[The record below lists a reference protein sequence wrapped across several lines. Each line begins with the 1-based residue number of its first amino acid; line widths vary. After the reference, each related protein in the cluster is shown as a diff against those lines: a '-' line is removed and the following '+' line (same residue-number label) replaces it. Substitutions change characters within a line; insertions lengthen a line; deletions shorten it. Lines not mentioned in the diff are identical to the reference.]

1 MLLEALKARLPL
13 ISCTSTDLWNAQS
26 VIKFLTGAAKVGLV
40 KTDGDQSWIGTHIH
54 TIEIGA
60 GQSDYFKVVA
70 ANIENNWTLVV
81 VNPESPIPLAFH
93 AGEIPVPS
101 KMIRKVLSKNF
112 HVKLAQVP
120 ELQAALNG
128 LTLKEITEVCSL
140 SQVMH
145 EELTPESVRR
155 VRRTVTQVVPGVQS
169 VPSQLD
175 HYALNEEVVNWT
187 KTTGAF
193 LHREKEDYRLRP
205 RGLLFDGVPGTG
217 KTLASKYIA
226 ASLNVNLFR
235 LDIGALQSKYVG
247 ESEANLNRALSVVSQ
262 NEPCVM
268 LIDEVEKLFQ
278 GTDDSGVTA
287 NLLAT
292 LLWWLQE
299 HRYRVLTI
307 MTTNDRG
314 KLPDELVRPGR
325 IDQVIT
331 FGLLHSDNIDEY
343 VLGLLDSLGI
353 DEEGTIEWSVL
364 PNQAVAHAD
373 LTGLVLRLVRE
384 YLLDETL

>member
-1 MLLEALKARLPL
+1 LTGSFADRVVVEF
-13 ISCTSTDLWNAQS
+13 STAQTEQYFP
-26 VIKFLTGAAKVGLV
+26 VIKTN
-40 KTDGDQSWIGTHIH
+40 I
-54 TIEIGA
+54 
-60 GQSDYFKVVA
+60 
-70 ANIENNWTLVV
+70 ANDKTLVV

-101 KMIRKVLSKNF
+101 KMVRKVLNRDF
-112 HVKLAQVP
+112 HVKLDHIP
-120 ELQAALNG
+120 ELQTALNG

-140 SQVMH
+140 SQVIH
-145 EELTPESVRR
+145 EELTPKSVRR

-169 VPSQLD
+169 VPAQLE
-175 HYALNEEVVNWT
+175 HYALSEEVVKWT
-187 KTTGAF
+187 HTTGQF
-193 LHREKEDYRLRP
+193 LHSKEHDYRLRP

-268 LIDEVEKLFQ
+268 LIDEVEKLFH

-307 MTTNDRG
+307 MTTNDRE

-331 FGLLHSDNIDEY
+331 FGLLEPDDIDEY

-353 DEEGTIEWSVL
+353 DEEGTIEWSAL
-364 PNQAVAHAD
+364 PSKPIAHAD

-384 YLLDETL
+384 YLLDGEKT